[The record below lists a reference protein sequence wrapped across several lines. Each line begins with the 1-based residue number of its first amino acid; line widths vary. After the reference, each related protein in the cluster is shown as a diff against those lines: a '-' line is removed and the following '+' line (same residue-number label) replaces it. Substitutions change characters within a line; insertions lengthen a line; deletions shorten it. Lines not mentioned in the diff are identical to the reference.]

1 MKPILDVSKYQP
13 DIDYAA
19 VSGEV
24 EGVLLRCGYTGWGD
38 ANDCRADDCFEK
50 HYAGFKAAGVPV
62 GAYYYSAADTLEKAR
77 EEAEFC
83 KQLLAGKQ
91 LELPVY
97 YDLEEPHRMEKLS
110 RAQLTAQAE
119 AWAEVMEAAGYFV
132 GIYANTSWF
141 SQKLDHASL
150 AEKYTLWLADYR
162 AQPDTQLKRDLHQYT
177 SAGQVPGIAGGVD
190 LSRIERADLLTV
202 VKASGLNGWDK
213 PTQPDTKPDPQ
224 PQPGGTY
231 TVQPGDSWYRIA
243 ARQLG
248 SESRVQELLAANGAT
263 VATVIHPGQVIR
275 LPGGGTPAQRTYTV
289 QPGDSWWKIAAE
301 QLGSGSRMQ
310 ELAAANGCT
319 TADTIHPGQV
329 LVLPG

>member
-1 MKPILDVSKYQP
+1 MKKILDVSKYQP
-13 DIDYAA
+13 TIHYTEAA
-19 VSGEV
+19 KHI
-24 EGVLLRCGYTGWGD
+24 EGAILRCGYTGWGD
-38 ANDCRADDCFEK
+38 ANECRPDECFEQ

-62 GAYYYSAADTLEKAR
+62 GAYYYSAADTIAKAR

-97 YDLEEPHRMEKLS
+97 YDLEEPHRMNKLS
-110 RAQLTAQAE
+110 KEQLTAQAE

-141 SQKLDHASL
+141 RTKLDHARL
-150 AEKYTLWLADYR
+150 AKKYTLWLADYR
-162 AQPDTQLKRDLHQYT
+162 AQPDTQLQRDLHQYT

-190 LSRIERADLLTV
+190 LSRVERPDLLTI
-202 VKASGLNGWDK
+202 VKESGLNGWTKQPDK
-213 PTQPDTKPDPQ
+213 PSAPDPQ
-224 PQPGGTY
+224 PQPGRTY

-248 SESRVQELLAANGAT
+248 SEARVGELLAANGAT
-263 VATVIHPGQVIR
+263 AATVIHPGQVIR
-275 LPGGGTPAQRTYTV
+275 LPGEGAAARTYTV
-289 QPGDSWWKIAAE
+289 QPGDSWWRIAAQ

-310 ELAAANGCT
+310 ELAAANGMAT
-319 TADTIHPGQV
+319 TDTIHPGQV
-329 LVLPG
+329 LVLPV

>member
-1 MKPILDVSKYQP
+1 MKKILDISKYQP
-13 DIDYAA
+13 AVDYRAAAAA
-19 VSGEV
+19 V
-24 EGVLLRCGYTGWGD
+24 EGAILRCGYTGWGD
-38 ANDCRADDCFEK
+38 ANECRPDECFEQ

-97 YDLEEPHRMEKLS
+97 YDLEEPHRMNKLS
-110 RAQLTAQAE
+110 KEQLTAQAE
-119 AWAEVMEAAGYFV
+119 AWADVMEAAGYFV

-141 SQKLDHASL
+141 RTKLDHARL
-150 AEKYTLWLADYR
+150 AKKYTLWLADYR
-162 AQPDTQLKRDLHQYT
+162 TQPDTQLQRDLHQYT

-190 LSRIERADLLTV
+190 LSRVERPDLLTV
-202 VKASGLNGWDK
+202 VKASGLNGWTKQPDK
-213 PTQPDTKPDPQ
+213 PSVPDPQ
-224 PQPGGTY
+224 PQPGRTY

-248 SESRVQELLAANGAT
+248 SESRVQELLDANSAT
-263 VATVIHPGQVIR
+263 TSTVIHPGQIIR
-275 LPGGGTPAQRTYTV
+275 LPGEGAAARTYTV
-289 QPGDSWWKIAAE
+289 QPGDSWWRIAE
-301 QLGSGSRMQ
+301 HQLGSGSRMQ

-329 LVLPG
+329 LVLPA

>member
-1 MKPILDVSKYQP
+1 MILDISKYQP
-13 DIDYAA
+13 AVDYRAAAAA
-19 VSGEV
+19 V
-24 EGVLLRCGYTGWGD
+24 EGAILRCGYTGWGD
-38 ANDCRADDCFEK
+38 ANECRPDECFEQ

-62 GAYYYSAADTLEKAR
+62 GAYYYSAADTIAKAR

-83 KQLLAGKQ
+83 KRVLAGKQ

-97 YDLEEPHRMEKLS
+97 YDLEEPRRMGAVS

-141 SQKLDHASL
+141 RTKLDHARL
-150 AEKYTLWLADYR
+150 AKKYTLWLADYR
-162 AQPDTQLKRDLHQYT
+162 AQPDTQLQRDLHQYT
-177 SAGQVPGIAGGVD
+177 SAGQVPGIDGPVD

-202 VKASGLNGWDK
+202 VKASGLNGWTKQPDK
-213 PTQPDTKPDPQ
+213 PSAPDPQ
-224 PQPGGTY
+224 PQPGRTY

-275 LPGGGTPAQRTYTV
+275 LPGEGAAARTYTV
-289 QPGDSWWKIAAE
+289 QPGDSWWRIAAQ

-310 ELAAANGCT
+310 ELAAANGMAVT
-319 TADTIHPGQV
+319 DTIHPGQV
-329 LVLPG
+329 LALPG

>member
-119 AWAEVMEAAGYFV
+119 AWAQVMEAAGYFV

-141 SQKLDHASL
+141 SQKLDHARL

-162 AQPDTQLKRDLHQYT
+162 AQPDTKLRRDLHQYT
-177 SAGQVPGIAGGVD
+177 SAGQVAGIAGPVD
-190 LSRIERADLLTV
+190 LSRIQRADLLTV
-202 VKASGLNGWDK
+202 VKASGRNGW
-213 PTQPDTKPDPQ
+213 TAASSS
-224 PQPGGTY
+224 TY
-231 TVQPGDSWYRIA
+231 TVRA
-243 ARQLG
+243 
-248 SESRVQELLAANGAT
+248 
-263 VATVIHPGQVIR
+263 
-275 LPGGGTPAQRTYTV
+275 
-289 QPGDSWWKIAAE
+289 GDSWWKIAAE

-310 ELAAANGCT
+310 ELAAANGMAVT
-319 TADTIHPGQV
+319 DTIHPGQV
-329 LVLPG
+329 LVLPGGGAVNPRSYTVRAGDSWWKIAAECLGSGSRMQELAAANGMAVTDTIHPGQVLALPG

>member
-1 MKPILDVSKYQP
+1 MAQILDVSKYQP
-13 DIDYAA
+13 TIHYTEAA
-19 VSGEV
+19 KHI
-24 EGVLLRCGYTGWGD
+24 EGAILRCGYTGWGD
-38 ANDCRADDCFEK
+38 ANECRPDECFEQ

-62 GAYYYSAADTLEKAR
+62 GAYYYSAADTIAKAR

-97 YDLEEPHRMEKLS
+97 YDLEEPHRMNKLS
-110 RAQLTAQAE
+110 KEQLTAQAE

-141 SQKLDHASL
+141 RTKLDHARL
-150 AEKYTLWLADYR
+150 AKKYTLWLADYR
-162 AQPDTQLKRDLHQYT
+162 AQPDTQLQRDLHQYT

-190 LSRIERADLLTV
+190 LSRVERPDLLTV
-202 VKASGLNGWDK
+202 VKASGLNGWTKQPDK
-213 PTQPDTKPDPQ
+213 PSVPDPQ
-224 PQPGGTY
+224 PQPGRTY

-243 ARQLG
+243 AQQLG

-263 VATVIHPGQVIR
+263 VATVIHPGQIIR
-275 LPGGGTPAQRTYTV
+275 LPGEGAAARTYTV
-289 QPGDSWWKIAAE
+289 QPGDSWWRIAE
-301 QLGSGSRMQ
+301 QQLGSGSRMY
-310 ELAAANGCT
+310 ELAAANGRT

>member
-1 MKPILDVSKYQP
+1 MAQILDVSKYQP
-13 DIDYAA
+13 TIHYTEAA
-19 VSGEV
+19 KHI
-24 EGVLLRCGYTGWGD
+24 EGAILRCGYTGWGD
-38 ANDCRADDCFEK
+38 ANECCPDECFEQ

-62 GAYYYSAADTLEKAR
+62 GAYYYSAADTIAKAR

-97 YDLEEPHRMEKLS
+97 YDLEEPHRMNKLT
-110 RAQLTAQAE
+110 REQLTAQAE

-141 SQKLDHASL
+141 RTKLDHARL
-150 AEKYTLWLADYR
+150 AKKYTLWLADYR
-162 AQPDTQLKRDLHQYT
+162 AQPDTQLQRDLHQYT

-190 LSRIERADLLTV
+190 LSRVERPDLLTV
-202 VKASGLNGWDK
+202 VKASGLNGWAGQPDK
-213 PTQPDTKPDPQ
+213 PSAPDPQ
-224 PQPGGTY
+224 PQPGRTY

-263 VATVIHPGQVIR
+263 TSTVIHPGQIIR
-275 LPGGGTPAQRTYTV
+275 LPGEGAAARTYTV
-289 QPGDSWWKIAAE
+289 QPGDSWWRIAE
-301 QLGSGSRMQ
+301 QQLGSGSRMG
-310 ELAAANGCT
+310 ELAAANG
-319 TADTIHPGQV
+319 ADLDTVIHPGDV
-329 LVLPG
+329 LVLP

>member
-1 MKPILDVSKYQP
+1 MKKILDVSKYQP
-13 DIDYAA
+13 TINYTEAA
-19 VSGEV
+19 KHI
-24 EGVLLRCGYTGWGD
+24 EGAILRCGYTGWGD
-38 ANDCRADDCFEK
+38 ANECCPDECFEQ

-62 GAYYYSAADTLEKAR
+62 GAYYYSAADTIAKAR

-83 KQLLAGKQ
+83 KRVLAGKQ

-97 YDLEEPHRMEKLS
+97 YDLEEPHRMGALS

-141 SQKLDHASL
+141 RTKLDHARL
-150 AEKYTLWLADYR
+150 AKKYTLWLADYR
-162 AQPDTQLKRDLHQYT
+162 AQPDTQLQRDLHQYT

-190 LSRIERADLLTV
+190 LSRVERPDLLTV
-202 VKASGLNGWDK
+202 VKASGLNGWAGQPDK
-213 PTQPDTKPDPQ
+213 PSAPDPQ
-224 PQPGGTY
+224 PQPGRTY

-263 VATVIHPGQVIR
+263 VATVIHPGQIIR
-275 LPGGGTPAQRTYTV
+275 LPGEGAAARTYTV
-289 QPGDSWWKIAAE
+289 QPGDSWWRIAE
-301 QLGSGSRMQ
+301 QQLGSGSRMQ

-329 LVLPG
+329 LVLPA

>member
-1 MKPILDVSKYQP
+1 MILDISKYQP
-13 DIDYAA
+13 AVDYRAAAAA
-19 VSGEV
+19 V
-24 EGVLLRCGYTGWGD
+24 EGAILRCGYTGWGD
-38 ANDCRADDCFEK
+38 ANECRPDECFEQ

-62 GAYYYSAADTLEKAR
+62 GAYYYSAADTIAKAR

-97 YDLEEPHRMEKLS
+97 YDLEEPHRMNKLS
-110 RAQLTAQAE
+110 KDQLTAQAE

-141 SQKLDHASL
+141 RTKLDHARL
-150 AEKYTLWLADYR
+150 AKKYTLWLADYR
-162 AQPDTQLKRDLHQYT
+162 AQPDTQLQRDLHQYT

-190 LSRIERADLLTV
+190 LSRVERPDLLTV
-202 VKASGLNGWDK
+202 VKASGLNGWAGQPDK
-213 PTQPDTKPDPQ
+213 PSAPDPQ
-224 PQPGGTY
+224 PQPGRTY

-263 VATVIHPGQVIR
+263 VATVIHPGQIIR
-275 LPGGGTPAQRTYTV
+275 LPGEGAAARTYTV
-289 QPGDSWWKIAAE
+289 QPGDSWWRIAAQ

-310 ELAAANGCT
+310 ELAAANGMAVT
-319 TADTIHPGQV
+319 DTIHPGQV
-329 LVLPG
+329 LALPG

>member
-1 MKPILDVSKYQP
+1 MAQILDVSKYQP
-13 DIDYAA
+13 TIHYTEAA
-19 VSGEV
+19 KHI
-24 EGVLLRCGYTGWGD
+24 EGAILRCGYTGWGD
-38 ANDCRADDCFEK
+38 ANECCPDECFEQ

-62 GAYYYSAADTLEKAR
+62 GAYYYSAADTIAKAR

-97 YDLEEPHRMEKLS
+97 YDLEEPHRMNKLT
-110 RAQLTAQAE
+110 REQLTAQAE

-141 SQKLDHASL
+141 RTKLDHARL
-150 AEKYTLWLADYR
+150 AKKYTLWLADYR
-162 AQPDTQLKRDLHQYT
+162 AQPDTQLQRDLHQYT

-190 LSRIERADLLTV
+190 LSRVERPDLLTV
-202 VKASGLNGWDK
+202 VKASGLNGWAGQPDK
-213 PTQPDTKPDPQ
+213 PSAPDPQ
-224 PQPGGTY
+224 PQPGRTY

-263 VATVIHPGQVIR
+263 AATVIHPGQVIR
-275 LPGGGTPAQRTYTV
+275 LPGEGAAARTYTV
-289 QPGDSWWKIAAE
+289 QPGDSWWKIASE
-301 QLGSGSRMQ
+301 QLGSGSRMG
-310 ELAAANGCT
+310 ELAAANG
-319 TADTIHPGQV
+319 ADLDTVIHPGDV
-329 LVLPG
+329 LVLP

>member
-1 MKPILDVSKYQP
+1 MILDISKYQP
-13 DIDYAA
+13 AVDYRAAAAA
-19 VSGEV
+19 V
-24 EGVLLRCGYTGWGD
+24 EGAILRCGYTGWGD
-38 ANDCRADDCFEK
+38 ANECCPDECFEQ

-62 GAYYYSAADTLEKAR
+62 GAYYYSAADTIAKAR

-97 YDLEEPHRMEKLS
+97 YDLEEPHRMNKLT
-110 RAQLTAQAE
+110 REQLTAQAE

-141 SQKLDHASL
+141 RTKLDHARL
-150 AEKYTLWLADYR
+150 AKKYTLWLADYR
-162 AQPDTQLKRDLHQYT
+162 AQPDTQLQRDLHQYT

-190 LSRIERADLLTV
+190 LSRVERPDLLTV
-202 VKASGLNGWDK
+202 VKASGLNGWAGQPDK
-213 PTQPDTKPDPQ
+213 PSAPDPQ
-224 PQPGGTY
+224 PQPGRTY

-263 VATVIHPGQVIR
+263 TSTVIHPGQIIR
-275 LPGGGTPAQRTYTV
+275 LPGEGAAARTYTV
-289 QPGDSWWKIAAE
+289 QPGDSWWKIASE
-301 QLGSGSRMQ
+301 QLGSGSRMG
-310 ELAAANGCT
+310 ELAAANG
-319 TADTIHPGQV
+319 ADLDTVIHPGDV
-329 LVLPG
+329 LVLP

>member
-1 MKPILDVSKYQP
+1 MKKILDISKYQP
-13 DIDYAA
+13 AVDYRAAAAA
-19 VSGEV
+19 V
-24 EGVLLRCGYTGWGD
+24 EGAILRCGYTGWGD
-38 ANDCRADDCFEK
+38 ANECCPDACFEQ

-62 GAYYYSAADTLEKAR
+62 GAYYYSAADTIAKAR

-83 KQLLAGKQ
+83 KRVLAGKQ

-97 YDLEEPHRMEKLS
+97 YDLEEPRRMGALS

-119 AWAEVMEAAGYFV
+119 AWADVMEAAGYFV

-141 SQKLDHASL
+141 RTKLDHARL
-150 AEKYTLWLADYR
+150 AKKYTLWLADYR
-162 AQPDTQLKRDLHQYT
+162 AQPDTQLQRDLHQYT

-202 VKASGLNGWDK
+202 VKASGLNGWTKQPDK
-213 PTQPDTKPDPQ
+213 PSVPDPQ
-224 PQPGGTY
+224 PQPGRTY

-263 VATVIHPGQVIR
+263 AATVLHPGQVIR
-275 LPGGGTPAQRTYTV
+275 LPGEGAGARTYTV

-301 QLGSGSRMQ
+301 QLGSGSRMG
-310 ELAAANGCT
+310 ELAAANGRT

>member
-1 MKPILDVSKYQP
+1 MAQILDVSKYQP
-13 DIDYAA
+13 TIHYTEAA
-19 VSGEV
+19 KHI
-24 EGVLLRCGYTGWGD
+24 EGAILRCGYTGWGD
-38 ANDCRADDCFEK
+38 ANECCPDECFEQ

-62 GAYYYSAADTLEKAR
+62 GAYYYSAADTIAKAR

-97 YDLEEPHRMEKLS
+97 YDLEEPHRMNKLT
-110 RAQLTAQAE
+110 REQLTAQAE

-141 SQKLDHASL
+141 RTKLDHARL
-150 AEKYTLWLADYR
+150 AKKYTLWLADYR
-162 AQPDTQLKRDLHQYT
+162 AQPDTQLQRDLHQYT

-190 LSRIERADLLTV
+190 LSRVERPDLLTV
-202 VKASGLNGWDK
+202 VKASGLNGWAGQPDK
-213 PTQPDTKPDPQ
+213 PSAPDPQ
-224 PQPGGTY
+224 PQPGRTY

-263 VATVIHPGQVIR
+263 TSTVIHPGQIIR
-275 LPGGGTPAQRTYTV
+275 LPGEGAAARTYTV
-289 QPGDSWWKIAAE
+289 QPGDSWWKIASE
-301 QLGSGSRMQ
+301 QLGSGSRMG
-310 ELAAANGCT
+310 ELAAANG
-319 TADTIHPGQV
+319 ADLDTVIHPGDV
-329 LVLPG
+329 LVLP

>member
-1 MKPILDVSKYQP
+1 MILDVSKYQP
-13 DIDYAA
+13 NIDYDA
-19 VSGEV
+19 VSKAVDGAI
-24 EGVLLRCGYTGWGD
+24 LRCGLTGWGD
-38 ANDCRADDCFEK
+38 ANECRVDECFEK
-50 HYAGFKAAGVPV
+50 HYAGFKAAGIPV

-97 YDLEEPHRMEKLS
+97 YDLEEPHRMNKLS
-110 RAQLTAQAE
+110 VEQLTAQAE
-119 AWAEVMEAAGYFV
+119 AWADVMEAAGYFV

-141 SQKLDHASL
+141 RTKLDHARL

-202 VKASGLNGWDK
+202 VKASGRNGWDK
-213 PTQPDTKPDPQ
+213 PVQPDTKPDPQ
-224 PQPGGTY
+224 PQP
-231 TVQPGDSWYRIA
+231 QPG
-243 ARQLG
+243 G
-248 SESRVQELLAANGAT
+248 S
-263 VATVIHPGQVIR
+263 
-275 LPGGGTPAQRTYTV
+275 TPQPSRTYTV
-289 QPGDSWWKIAAE
+289 RAGDSWWKIAAE
-301 QLGSGSRMQ
+301 QLGSGSRMN

-319 TADTIHPGQV
+319 IADTIHPGQV
-329 LVLPG
+329 LVLPA

>member
-1 MKPILDVSKYQP
+1 MILDISKYQP
-13 DIDYAA
+13 AVDYRAAAAA
-19 VSGEV
+19 V
-24 EGVLLRCGYTGWGD
+24 EGAILRCGYTGWGD
-38 ANDCRADDCFEK
+38 ANECCPDECFEQ

-62 GAYYYSAADTLEKAR
+62 GAYYYSAADTIAKAR

-97 YDLEEPHRMEKLS
+97 YDLEEPHRMNKLT
-110 RAQLTAQAE
+110 REQLTAQAE

-141 SQKLDHASL
+141 RTKLDHARL
-150 AEKYTLWLADYR
+150 AKKYTLWLADYR
-162 AQPDTQLKRDLHQYT
+162 AQPDTQLQRDLHQYT

-190 LSRIERADLLTV
+190 LSRVERPDLLTV
-202 VKASGLNGWDK
+202 VKASGRNGWAGQPDK
-213 PTQPDTKPDPQ
+213 PSAPDPQ
-224 PQPGGTY
+224 PQPGRTY

-263 VATVIHPGQVIR
+263 AATVIHPGQIIR
-275 LPGGGTPAQRTYTV
+275 LPGEGAAARTYTV
-289 QPGDSWWKIAAE
+289 QPGDSWWRIAAQ
-301 QLGSGSRMQ
+301 QLGSGSRMG
-310 ELAAANGCT
+310 ELAAANGMAT
-319 TADTIHPGQV
+319 TDTIHPGQV
-329 LVLPG
+329 LALPG

>member
-1 MKPILDVSKYQP
+1 MKKILDVSKYQP
-13 DIDYAA
+13 TINYTEAA
-19 VSGEV
+19 KHI
-24 EGVLLRCGYTGWGD
+24 EGAILRCGYTGWGD
-38 ANDCRADDCFEK
+38 ANECCPDECFEQ
-50 HYAGFKAAGVPV
+50 HYVGFKAAGVPV
-62 GAYYYSAADTLEKAR
+62 GAYYYSAADTIAKAR

-97 YDLEEPHRMEKLS
+97 YDLEEPHRMGALS

-141 SQKLDHASL
+141 RTKLDHARL
-150 AEKYTLWLADYR
+150 VKKYTLWLADYR
-162 AQPDTQLKRDLHQYT
+162 AQPDTQLQRDLHQYT

-190 LSRIERADLLTV
+190 LSRVERPDLLTV
-202 VKASGLNGWDK
+202 VKASGLNGWTKQPDK
-213 PTQPDTKPDPQ
+213 PSAPDPQ
-224 PQPGGTY
+224 PQPGRTY

-263 VATVIHPGQVIR
+263 AATVIHPGQIIR
-275 LPGGGTPAQRTYTV
+275 LPGEGAAARTYTV
-289 QPGDSWWKIAAE
+289 QPGDSWWRIAAQ
-301 QLGSGSRMQ
+301 QLGSGSRMG
-310 ELAAANGCT
+310 ELAAANGMAVT
-319 TADTIHPGQV
+319 DTIHPGQV
-329 LVLPG
+329 LALPG